1 MRPLRGCFRNFSRWR
16 SSGPGGLLA
25 SYDAAVARGRIRPD
39 PAQRAA
45 AEALQRLQD
54 GTLADSGGS
63 EAAAGAYIHGPVGGG
78 KSMLMDLFYETS
90 LRGPRRRLHFHELMI
105 DVHKR
110 LHRPLEIVAQQL
122 VEADSLLC
130 LDEMQVTDVADA
142 MILRQLFDLLLARGV
157 TARRCTSAGDGFTM
171 EREPALYERGLN
183 RKYFLPFVALI
194 HTRFSNL
201 ALAAAA
207 DYRTLRPPNGA
218 PAPLSAEACGAAEEG
233 RLRVARTAPGE
244 AAWFEFAELCE
255 ARPGEPA
262 RGAPDFLALAS
273 AVRTVYLNGV
283 PRLDVRQRNEARRL
297 VLLVDALY
305 EARCALHVAAEAP
318 LAELLSPLLDGG
330 GADTMMAGAEVAV
343 DDAGAASLPFSVA
356 PVGGRYSVDGELAS
370 FFTAKDEAFMLRR
383 TLSRLTEMCGPQ
395 AEY

>member
-1 MRPLRGCFRNFSRWR
+1 
-16 SSGPGGLLA
+16 
-25 SYDAAVARGRIRPD
+25 
-39 PAQRAA
+39 
-45 AEALQRLQD
+45 
-54 GTLADSGGS
+54 
-63 EAAAGAYIHGPVGGG
+63 
-78 KSMLMDLFYETS
+78 
-90 LRGPRRRLHFHELMI
+90 
-105 DVHKR
+105 
-110 LHRPLEIVAQQL
+110 
-122 VEADSLLC
+122 
-130 LDEMQVTDVADA
+130 MQVTDVADA

-157 TARRCTSAGDGFTM
+157 TVLFTSNRPA
-171 EREPALYERGLN
+171 EALYERGLN

-194 HTRFSNL
+194 HSRFSNL

-207 DYRTLRPPNGA
+207 DYRTLRPPNGV
-218 PAPLSAEACGAAEEG
+218 PAPPSAEACAAAGEG
-233 RLRVARTAPGE
+233 RVFAPRARGGFYHGVSAGESLRRAWGERLGSGPAPPPLQLEVGFGRQLRVARTAPGE

-262 RGAPDFLALAS
+262 CGAPDFLALAS
-273 AVRTVYLNGV
+273 AVRTVYINGV
-283 PRLDVRQRNEARRL
+283 PRLNLRQRNEARRL

-343 DDAGAASLPFSVA
+343 DDAGAASLPFSMA

-395 AEY
+395 AE